1 MLLAVCCVFPLMG
14 QRRVT
19 PVKPSTNRVMTV
31 KQNDAKIAEL
41 KQRGL
46 VIVGDTI
53 LPDTVAAK
61 MNDTIKITRMQY
73 PLLTSITIGANVWDP
88 LMRVFGRGFLG
99 RIKFVESYFSDTG
112 VGIWLSQQYTRREKF
127 HLSWKVCHVWQ
138 NRVRI

>member
-88 LMRVFGRGFLG
+88 LMRVFGQTYGGVDFSAELSLWNRIFPTLELGFG
-99 RIKFVESYFSDTG
+99 SANNTPE
-112 VGIWLSQQYTRREKF
+112 
-127 HLSWKVCHVWQ
+127 VCHVWQ